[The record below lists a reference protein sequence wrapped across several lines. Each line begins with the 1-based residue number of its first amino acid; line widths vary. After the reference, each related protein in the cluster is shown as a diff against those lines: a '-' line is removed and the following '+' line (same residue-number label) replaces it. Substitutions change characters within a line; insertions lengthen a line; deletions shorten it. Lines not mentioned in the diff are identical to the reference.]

1 MINFDEIEIIK
12 EIGAGVFG
20 TTYLV
25 NYKNKEY
32 ALKIQHILNEDREQD
47 FNKTLWRE
55 LEPYNYFETLKK
67 EDQSFFLRLYG
78 YNIYD
83 QCKHIQKRF
92 FRKIKENTE
101 IINIKKL
108 DKSEWCIQYLMDFK
122 GNQTL
127 KEFLNKKKVNYQQI
141 YSIMLQI
148 CKIVYLL
155 YEGGYSHNDLHLDNI
170 MITPTLKKTFNFMNK
185 RIPYNGYQI
194 SAIDYGNILHKKYNI
209 DYKEEK
215 EFLINREG
223 WMFNEMFY
231 TNFIIINQINKYV
244 NDCVKSYKK
253 IPTMDVHYEGIQNII
268 YKHPDFFKSTKE
280 KYTKIFPNSKQ
291 SLNKT
296 IEEIKK
302 IKYLTAFFLNK
313 NNEDDSKHILFH
325 IIYEFQLLFP
335 EEYSRYFKFC
345 SFYKNLLPVNVV
357 KEMLLINNYQDYV
370 NFLIDNIKNLK

>member
-1 MINFDEIEIIK
+1 MINFEEIEIIK
-12 EIGAGVFG
+12 EIGAGVNG

-25 NYKNKEY
+25 KYKNKDY
-32 ALKIQHILNEDREQD
+32 AMKIQHILDEDRIVD
-47 FNKTLWRE
+47 FNKALWRE
-55 LEPYNYFETLKK
+55 LEPYNYIETLKK
-67 EDQSFFLRLYG
+67 EDQYFFARLYG

-92 FRKIKENTE
+92 FRKKKENTQ
-101 IINIKKL
+101 IRNLKKL
-108 DKSEWCIQYLMDFK
+108 DESDWCVKYLMDFK
-122 GNQTL
+122 GTQTL
-127 KEFLNKKKVNYQQI
+127 KEFINKKNLSIYQI

-148 CKIVYLL
+148 CKIIYVL

-170 MITPTLKKTFNFMNK
+170 MITPTKKKTFNLMNR

-209 DYKEEK
+209 NYKEEK

-231 TNFIIINQINKYV
+231 SNFIFINNTNKYI
-244 NDCVKSYKK
+244 NDCVKLYKK
-253 IPTMDVHYEGIQNII
+253 IPTLDVHYEGIQNIKNN
-268 YKHPDFFKSTKE
+268 YPDFYKSTKD

-296 IEEIKK
+296 IEEIKT

-313 NNEDDSKHILFH
+313 NNEDDSKHILFR
-325 IIYEFQLLFP
+325 IIFEFQLLFP
-335 EEYSRYFKFC
+335 DEYSKYFKFC
-345 SFYKNLLPVNVV
+345 SSYNNLLPVNVV
-357 KEMLLINNYQDYV
+357 KEILLINN
-370 NFLIDNIKNLK
+370 